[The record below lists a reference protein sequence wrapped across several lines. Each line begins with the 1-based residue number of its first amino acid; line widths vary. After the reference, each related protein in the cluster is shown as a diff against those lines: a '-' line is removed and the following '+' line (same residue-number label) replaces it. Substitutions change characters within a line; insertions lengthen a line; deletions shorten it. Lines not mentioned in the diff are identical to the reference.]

1 MAAVNS
7 QKMSKGSKNMSS
19 NVRNRLKS
27 AKISSKDLLCTKS
40 VKNGYG
46 EFDHDGTLRIYT
58 TSRI

>member
-27 AKISSKDLLCTKS
+27 AKISSKDLLRTKS